1 MAQRIVSVDGGSLA
15 QAAGIRAGDELLRV
29 NGETVVDL
37 LDYEALCAD
46 ARVRLRVRRGG
57 EETEYDVEKDE
68 YEPLGLNFETP
79 LMSGMRL
86 CCNKC
91 LFCFV
96 DQLPQNAR
104 PSLRLKDDDWRM
116 SLMMGNYVT
125 LTNVSDHELDRII
138 RRHASPLY
146 ISVHAMEPGLRSR
159 ILGTPRGA
167 RLPEQLKR
175 LAGGGIEFH
184 AQAVLCPGLNDG
196 EALEDTIEKLAA
208 MHPAARSLALVP
220 VGLTDCREGLHP
232 LHKYTPEEARGVLD
246 IAERWREKL
255 LRESGTRFVFPSD
268 EFYLAAGRPLPEDG
282 EYEDYEQIDDGVG
295 MLRLLETEFSEA
307 YADLPEQQKK
317 SGGGK
322 TLLAACGVSAAPFL
336 RQMFAA
342 HPLTGLTVDV
352 RALENGFFG
361 PSVTVSGLLTGG
373 DLVRGLQGAEGAALL
388 ISACM
393 LRDGEQV
400 FLDDMTLEEVS
411 RALKKP
417 VIPVGRRGDEVL
429 SAILEAST
437 WQGRW

>member
-159 ILGTPRGA
+159 ILGTTRGA

-196 EALEDTIEKLAA
+196 EALADTIEKLAA

-246 IAERWREKL
+246 IAERWRERLLKKL
-255 LRESGTRFVFPSD
+255 GTRFVFPSD

-307 YADLPEQQKK
+307 YADLPEERKQP
-317 SGGGK
+317 GGGK

-373 DLVRGLQGAEGAALL
+373 DLVRGLQGAEGAAVL

-393 LRDGEQV
+393 LRDGETV

>member
-1 MAQRIVSVDGGSLA
+1 MRHSSLRTLALLLTLTLLA
-15 QAAGIRAGDELLRV
+15 QLFPLSALADAPSFSNLYDACDYLRTCMDARMTQIELFLDENACARWET
-29 NGETVVDL
+29 GEVR
-37 LDYEALCAD
+37 EALA
-46 ARVRLRVRRGG
+46 
-57 EETEYDVEKDE
+57 
-68 YEPLGLNFETP
+68 
-79 LMSGMRL
+79 
-86 CCNKC
+86 
-91 LFCFV
+91 
-96 DQLPQNAR
+96 
-104 PSLRLKDDDWRM
+104 
-116 SLMMGNYVT
+116 
-125 LTNVSDHELDRII
+125 
-138 RRHASPLY
+138 
-146 ISVHAMEPGLRSR
+146 
-159 ILGTPRGA
+159 
-167 RLPEQLKR
+167 
-175 LAGGGIEFH
+175 
-184 AQAVLCPGLNDG
+184 
-196 EALEDTIEKLAA
+196 DTIEKLAA

-220 VGLTDCREGLHP
+220 VGLTDHREGLCT

-246 IAERWREKL
+246 IAERWRERLLKKL
-255 LRESGTRFVFPSD
+255 GTRFVFPSD

-307 YADLPEQQKK
+307 YADLPEEQKQP
-317 SGGGK
+317 GGGQK
-322 TLLAACGVSAAPFL
+322 LLAACGVSAAPFL

-373 DLVRGLQGAEGAALL
+373 DLVRGLQGAECAAVL

-393 LRDGEQV
+393 LRDGETV

>member
-1 MAQRIVSVDGGSLA
+1 MAQRIASVDAGSLA
-15 QAAGIRAGDELLRV
+15 EALGLRGGDEILTI
-29 NGETVVDL
+29 NGEYVADL
-37 LDYEALCAD
+37 LDYEALCAN
-46 ARVRLRVRRGG
+46 RRLRLRVRRGG
-57 EETEYDVEKDE
+57 EEILCDLHKDE
-68 YEPLGLNFETP
+68 YAPLGLNFDRP
-79 LMSGMRL
+79 LMSGTRL
-86 CCNKC
+86 CCNRC

-96 DQLPQNAR
+96 DQLPPLAR
-104 PSLRLKDDDWRM
+104 PSLRVKDDDWRM
-116 SLMMGNYVT
+116 SMMMGNYVT
-125 LTNVSDHELDRII
+125 LTNVSDREIGRII

-146 ISVHAMEPGLRSR
+146 ISVHAMDPDLRCR

-167 RLPEQLKR
+167 RLPEQLKA
-175 LAGGGIEFH
+175 LAGGGIQFH
-184 AQAVLCPGLNDG
+184 TQAVLCPGLNDG
-196 EALEDTIEKLAA
+196 AALEDTIEKLAA

-220 VGLTDCREGLHP
+220 VGLTDHREGLCT

-246 IAERWREKL
+246 IAERWRERLLKKL
-255 LRESGTRFVFPSD
+255 GTRFVFPSD

-307 YADLPEQQKK
+307 YADLPEEQKQP
-317 SGGGK
+317 GGGQK
-322 TLLAACGVSAAPFL
+322 LLAACGVSAAPFL

-342 HPLTGLTVDV
+342 HPLTGLTVEV
-352 RALENGFFG
+352 WALENGFFG

-373 DLVRGLQGAEGAALL
+373 DLVRGLQGAEGAAVL

-393 LRDGEQV
+393 LRDGETV

-411 RALKKP
+411 RALEKP

-429 SAILEAST
+429 SAILEANT

>member
-196 EALEDTIEKLAA
+196 EALADTIEKLAA

-246 IAERWREKL
+246 IAERWRERLLKKL
-255 LRESGTRFVFPSD
+255 GTRFVFPSD

-307 YADLPEQQKK
+307 YADLPEERKQP
-317 SGGGK
+317 GGGK

-373 DLVRGLQGAEGAALL
+373 DLVRGLQGAEGAAVL
-388 ISACM
+388 ISECM

>member
-1 MAQRIVSVDGGSLA
+1 MAQRIVSVDEGSPA
-15 QAAGIRAGDELLRV
+15 FWAGIRKGDELLRIG
-29 NGETVVDL
+29 GETVVDL
-37 LDYEALCAD
+37 LDYEALSAE
-46 ARVRLRVRRGG
+46 ARVRLLVRRGG
-57 EETEYDVEKDE
+57 EEREYDLEKGE
-68 YEPLGLNFETP
+68 YEPLGLNFAQP

-86 CCNKC
+86 CCNRC

-96 DQLPQNAR
+96 DQLPKNAR

-125 LTNVSDHELDRII
+125 LTNVSDRELERIV

-167 RLPEQLKR
+167 RLPGQLKT
-175 LAGGGIEFH
+175 LAEGGIEFH

-196 EALEDTIEKLAA
+196 PALEDTIQKLAA

-220 VGLTDCREGLHP
+220 VGLTGCREGLHP
-232 LHKYTPEEARGVLD
+232 LHKYTPEEARAVLD
-246 IAERWREKL
+246 IAGRWRERL
-255 LRESGTRFVFPSD
+255 LREVGTRFVFPSD
-268 EFYLAAGRPLPEDG
+268 EFYLAAGLPLPEDG
-282 EYEDYEQIDDGVG
+282 EYEGYEQIDDGVG
-295 MLRLLETEFSEA
+295 MLRLLKTEFDEA
-307 YADLPEQQKK
+307 YADLPAEKK
-317 SGGGK
+317 RPGGGK
-322 TLLAACGVSAAPFL
+322 KLLAACGVSAAPFL
-336 RQMFAA
+336 REMFASR
-342 HPLTGLTVDV
+342 PLTGVSVDV

-361 PSVTVSGLLTGG
+361 SPVTVSGLLTGG
-373 DLVRGLQGAEGAALL
+373 DLVRGLRGEEGAAVL
-388 ISACM
+388 ITECM

-411 RALKKP
+411 RALGKP

>member
-86 CCNKC
+86 CCNRC

-196 EALEDTIEKLAA
+196 EALADTIEKLAA

-246 IAERWREKL
+246 IAERWRERLLKKL
-255 LRESGTRFVFPSD
+255 GTRFVFPSD

-307 YADLPEQQKK
+307 YADLPEERKQP
-317 SGGGK
+317 GGGK

-373 DLVRGLQGAEGAALL
+373 DLVRGLLGAEGAAVL

-393 LRDGEQV
+393 LRDGETV

>member
-1 MAQRIVSVDGGSLA
+1 M
-15 QAAGIRAGDELLRV
+15 
-29 NGETVVDL
+29 
-37 LDYEALCAD
+37 
-46 ARVRLRVRRGG
+46 
-57 EETEYDVEKDE
+57 
-68 YEPLGLNFETP
+68 
-79 LMSGMRL
+79 
-86 CCNKC
+86 
-91 LFCFV
+91 FCFV

-125 LTNVSDHELDRII
+125 LTNVSDRELERIV

-146 ISVHAMEPGLRSR
+146 ISVHAMDPLLRSR

-167 RLPEQLKR
+167 RLPEQLKT
-175 LAGGGIEFH
+175 LAEGGIEFH
-184 AQAVLCPGLNDG
+184 AQAVLCPGINDG

-220 VGLTDCREGLHP
+220 VGLTDHREGLCT
-232 LHKYTPEEARGVLD
+232 LHKYTPEEARAVLD
-246 IAERWREKL
+246 IADRWREMLLKKL
-255 LRESGTRFVFPSD
+255 GTRFVFPSD

-307 YADLPEQQKK
+307 YADLPEEQKK

-336 RQMFAA
+336 RQMFAS
-342 HPLTGLTVDV
+342 HPLTGLSVDV

-373 DLVRGLQGAEGAALL
+373 DLVRGLQGAEGAAVL

-393 LRDGEQV
+393 LRDGETV

-411 RALKKP
+411 RALEKP

>member
-246 IAERWREKL
+246 IAERWRERLLKKL
-255 LRESGTRFVFPSD
+255 GTRFVFPSD
-268 EFYLAAGRPLPEDG
+268 EFYLAAGRPLPE
-282 EYEDYEQIDDGVG
+282 ERKQ
-295 MLRLLETEFSEA
+295 
-307 YADLPEQQKK
+307 P
-317 SGGGK
+317 GGGK

-336 RQMFAA
+336 RQMFAT

-373 DLVRGLQGAEGAALL
+373 DLVRGLQGAEGAAVL

-393 LRDGEQV
+393 LRDGETV

>member
-86 CCNKC
+86 CCNRC

-159 ILGTPRGA
+159 ILGTTRGA

-196 EALEDTIEKLAA
+196 EALADTIEKLAA

-246 IAERWREKL
+246 IAERWRERLLKKL
-255 LRESGTRFVFPSD
+255 GTRFVFPSD

-307 YADLPEQQKK
+307 YADLPEERKQP
-317 SGGGK
+317 GGGK

-373 DLVRGLQGAEGAALL
+373 DLVRGLQGAEGAAVL

-393 LRDGEQV
+393 LRDGETV

>member
-196 EALEDTIEKLAA
+196 EALADTIEKLAA

-246 IAERWREKL
+246 IAERWRERLLKKL
-255 LRESGTRFVFPSD
+255 GTRFVFPSD

-307 YADLPEQQKK
+307 YADLPEERKK

-373 DLVRGLQGAEGAALL
+373 DLVRGLQGAEGAAVL

-393 LRDGEQV
+393 LRDGETV

-411 RALKKP
+411 RALEKP

>member
-196 EALEDTIEKLAA
+196 EALADTIEKLAA

-246 IAERWREKL
+246 IAERWRERLLKKL
-255 LRESGTRFVFPSD
+255 GTRFVFPSD

-307 YADLPEQQKK
+307 YADLPEERKQP
-317 SGGGK
+317 GGGK

-373 DLVRGLQGAEGAALL
+373 DLVRGLLGAEGAAVL

-393 LRDGEQV
+393 LRDGETV

>member
-196 EALEDTIEKLAA
+196 EALADTIEKLAA

-220 VGLTDCREGLHP
+220 VGLTDHREGLCP
-232 LHKYTPEEARGVLD
+232 LHKYTPEEARAVLD

-255 LRESGTRFVFPSD
+255 LRELGTRFVFPSD

-307 YADLPEQQKK
+307 YADLPEERKQ

-373 DLVRGLQGAEGAALL
+373 DLVRGLQGAEGAAVL

-393 LRDGEQV
+393 LRDGETV

>member
-159 ILGTPRGA
+159 ILGTTRGA

-196 EALEDTIEKLAA
+196 EALADTIEKLAA

-232 LHKYTPEEARGVLD
+232 LHKYTREEARAVLD
-246 IAERWREKL
+246 IAERWRERLLKKL
-255 LRESGTRFVFPSD
+255 GTRFVFPSD

-307 YADLPEQQKK
+307 YADLSEERKQP
-317 SGGGK
+317 GGGK

-373 DLVRGLQGAEGAALL
+373 DLVRGLQGAEGAAVL

-393 LRDGEQV
+393 LRDGETV

>member
-1 MAQRIVSVDGGSLA
+1 MAQEIVSVDEGSLA
-15 QAAGIRAGDELLRV
+15 SLAGIRAGDALLRI

-37 LDYEALCAD
+37 LDYEALCANG
-46 ARVRLRVRRGG
+46 RVRLLVRRGG

-68 YEPLGLNFETP
+68 YEPLGLNFAQP

-96 DQLPQNAR
+96 DQLPKHAR

-125 LTNVSDHELDRII
+125 LTNVSDHELARII

-146 ISVHAMEPGLRSR
+146 ISVHAMEPQLRSR

-167 RLPEQLKR
+167 RLPGQLKK
-175 LAGGGIEFH
+175 LAEGGIGFH

-196 EALEDTIEKLAA
+196 AALEDTIGKLAA

-220 VGLTDCREGLHP
+220 VGLTDHREGLCA
-232 LHKYTPEEARGVLD
+232 LHKYTPEEACAVLD
-246 IAERWREKL
+246 IADRWREMLLKKL
-255 LRESGTRFVFPSD
+255 GTRFVFPSD

-295 MLRLLETEFSEA
+295 MLRLMETEFSEA

-336 RQMFAA
+336 RQMFAS

-373 DLVRGLQGAEGAALL
+373 DLVRGLQGADGAAVL
-388 ISACM
+388 ISECM

-411 RALKKP
+411 RALEKP

>member
-167 RLPEQLKR
+167 RLPGQLKR

-196 EALEDTIEKLAA
+196 EALADTIEKLAA

-246 IAERWREKL
+246 IAERWRERLLKKL
-255 LRESGTRFVFPSD
+255 GTRFVFPSD

-307 YADLPEQQKK
+307 YADLPEERKQP
-317 SGGGK
+317 GGGK

-373 DLVRGLQGAEGAALL
+373 DLVRGLRGADGAAVL

-393 LRDGEQV
+393 LRDGETV

>member
-246 IAERWREKL
+246 IAERWRERLLKKL
-255 LRESGTRFVFPSD
+255 GTRFVFPSD

-282 EYEDYEQIDDGVG
+282 EYEDDEQIDDGVG

-307 YADLPEQQKK
+307 YADLPEERKQP
-317 SGGGK
+317 GGGK

-373 DLVRGLQGAEGAALL
+373 DLVRGLQGAEGAAVL

-393 LRDGEQV
+393 LRDGETV

>member
-68 YEPLGLNFETP
+68 SEPLGMNFETP

-246 IAERWREKL
+246 IAERWRERLLKKL
-255 LRESGTRFVFPSD
+255 GTRFVFPSD

-307 YADLPEQQKK
+307 YADLPEERKQP
-317 SGGGK
+317 GGGK

-373 DLVRGLQGAEGAALL
+373 DLVRGLQGAEGAAVL

-393 LRDGEQV
+393 LRDGETV